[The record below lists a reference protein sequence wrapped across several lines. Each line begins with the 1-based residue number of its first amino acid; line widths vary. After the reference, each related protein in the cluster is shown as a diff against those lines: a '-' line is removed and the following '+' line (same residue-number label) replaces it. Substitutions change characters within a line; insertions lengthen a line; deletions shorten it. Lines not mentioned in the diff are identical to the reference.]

1 MIGDEYYIK
10 KQKIQG
16 MIKIPI
22 NSRILTAPVLIPNT
36 PDCTYNQGEPVL
48 SEEKVRQL
56 ATSFNKYGIIDYEH
70 QFNRK
75 NTDGYHK
82 QVGSVIDSWLIPEE
96 ETIKGLDGVTR
107 KYPKGTWFLSTRITD
122 PETIK
127 RFDTGEIKGFSSTTV
142 NKNFADSVATKSKTL
157 IKDIKDPVVMT
168 VSVTS
173 SPCVGG
179 AKFCKLAYKHKSIN
193 EKDNMENETVFKK
206 IGNFFLSLQ
215 DEEEASADKSEEKV
229 EETQEPEP
237 QQEPEKQPE
246 EEKEEV
252 EESAEKADDTTKDN
266 NKPQNDDTKSNDTV
280 SSDDF
285 KALQDR
291 VSALEKQVQTLL
303 DKSSGDS
310 TDDSK
315 NGDSQSQ
322 QKTANKS
329 KQLDV
334 PDINSTHSGSISSTN
349 AVYKA
354 MGRTRFGRIKQQ

>member
-1 MIGDEYYIK
+1 MTR
-10 KQKIQG
+10 
-16 MIKIPI
+16 IPTHI

-48 SEEKVRQL
+48 SEEKVKQL

-70 QFNRK
+70 QFNKK
-75 NTDGYHK
+75 NTEGYQK

-107 KYPKGTWFLSTRITD
+107 TYPKGTWFLSTRITD
-122 PETIK
+122 PKVIK
-127 RFDTGEIKGFSSTTV
+127 EFDTGKIKGFSSTTV
-142 NKNFADSVATKSKTL
+142 NKQFADNVATKSKTL
-157 IKDIKDPVVMT
+157 IKDIKNPVVMT
-168 VSVTS
+168 VSVTA

-179 AKFCKLAYKHKSIN
+179 AKFCKVAYKHEPIN
-193 EKDNMENETVFKK
+193 EVNNMENDKLFKK
-206 IGNFFLSLQ
+206 IGNFFLNLN
-215 DEEEASADKSEEKV
+215 EEGEEVTADKSEEKT
-229 EETQEPEP
+229 EEQKEQEQKPEEKTEEPE
-237 QQEPEKQPE
+237 EK
-246 EEKEEV
+246 KEEV
-252 EESAEKADDTTKDN
+252 PEETANKADDTTSEDKTQDNKDN
-266 NKPQNDDTKSNDTV
+266 GSV
-280 SSDDF
+280 SSEDF

-303 DKSSGDS
+303 DKSSNN
-310 TDDSK
+310 SK
-315 NGDSQSQ
+315 DNTQKEDNQS

>member
-1 MIGDEYYIK
+1 MN
-10 KQKIQG
+10 
-16 MIKIPI
+16 I

-48 SEEKVRQL
+48 SEEKVKQL
-56 ATSFNKYGIIDYEH
+56 ATSFNDYGIIDYEH

-75 NTDGYHK
+75 NMVGYHK

-107 KYPKGTWFLSTRITD
+107 TYPKGTWFLSTRITD
-122 PETIK
+122 PEVIK
-127 RFDTGEIKGFSSTTV
+127 EFDTGKIKGFSSTTV
-142 NKNFADSVATKSKTL
+142 NKTFADSVATKSKTL
-157 IKDIKDPVVMT
+157 IKDIKNPVVMT
-168 VSVTS
+168 VSVTA

-179 AKFCKLAYKHKSIN
+179 AKFCKVAYKHEPIN
-193 EKDNMENETVFKK
+193 EVNNMENDKLFKK
-206 IGNFFLSLQ
+206 IGNFFLNLN
-215 DEEEASADKSEEKV
+215 EEGEEVTADKSEEKT
-229 EETQEPEP
+229 EEQKEQE
-237 QQEPEKQPE
+237 QKPE
-246 EEKEEV
+246 EEKTNEPEEKKEEV
-252 EESAEKADDTTKDN
+252 PEETANKADDTTSEDKTQDNKDN
-266 NKPQNDDTKSNDTV
+266 GSV

-303 DKSSGDS
+303 NKSSNN
-310 TDDSK
+310 SK
-315 NGDSQSQ
+315 DNTQKEDNQS